1 MKKLTN
7 KELQTIRK
15 SAAQKT
21 ICVLFEISEEKYFE
35 IQYQTGLQF
44 LEYLYTD
51 ELIKELEVSKY
62 FWNWWKMEYVQIDE
76 KYLYALK
83 EEGVYAT
90 IENYAYYH
98 AKAELMVDSIV
109 FKNLIKEGQINE
121 LYSNPA

>member
-15 SAAQKT
+15 EAAQKT
-21 ICVLFEISEEKYFE
+21 MCVLFEISLEKYFE

-44 LEYLYTD
+44 LDYLYTD

-62 FWNWWKMEYVQIDE
+62 FWNWWKMEYVLIDE
-76 KYLYALK
+76 KYLHELK
-83 EEGVYAT
+83 DGVYAT
-90 IENYAYYH
+90 LENYTYYH

-109 FKNLIKEGQINE
+109 FKNLIKEGHINE